1 MAVVGLVV
9 VGVAVL
15 VELLG
20 LFTNRERERERERE
34 RIIVFDYDVI
44 NKRFFLPTNFDL
56 KPY

>member
-34 RIIVFDYDVI
+34 RLIVFDYDVI
-44 NKRFFLPTNFDL
+44 NKR
-56 KPY
+56 